1 MSASVL
7 RTAHPPLEGSEP
19 KPLLYTRLAWEQVR
33 PRACVCAWRSAYARA
48 SSIQMSRNI
57 VVMWDFL
64 FVFVTIICT
73 CPDTASMKN
82 LSREKQLR
90 RSRLRQGT
98 AVHPKCHAS
107 H

>member
-1 MSASVL
+1 
-7 RTAHPPLEGSEP
+7 
-19 KPLLYTRLAWEQVR
+19 
-33 PRACVCAWRSAYARA
+33 
-48 SSIQMSRNI
+48 MSRNI

-90 RSRLRQGT
+90 RWRLRQGT
-98 AVHPKCHAS
+98 ARAPEMSRITLTLRPTMTTKEPLLFEQMHQLLVSLRLSRHS
-107 H
+107 QT